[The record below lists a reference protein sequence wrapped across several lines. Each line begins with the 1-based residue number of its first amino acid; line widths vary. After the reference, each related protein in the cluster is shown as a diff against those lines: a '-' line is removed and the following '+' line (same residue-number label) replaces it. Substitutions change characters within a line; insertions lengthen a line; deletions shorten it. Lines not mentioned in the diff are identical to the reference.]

1 MIGCGIGIG
10 SGFGGCWGLII
21 QVEVLGGHSVV
32 RQSVQVTDL
41 MQ

>member
-1 MIGCGIGIG
+1 MELASEVVLEGVG
-10 SGFGGCWGLII
+10 GLII